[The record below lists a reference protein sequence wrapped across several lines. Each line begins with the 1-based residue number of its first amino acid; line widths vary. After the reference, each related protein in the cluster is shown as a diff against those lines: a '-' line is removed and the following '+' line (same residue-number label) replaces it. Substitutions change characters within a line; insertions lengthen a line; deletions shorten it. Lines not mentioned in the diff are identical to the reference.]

1 MFLLALHTPHD
12 KKDLPYERLD
22 FGFSKNAGVSSREGQ
37 MVFGKEFEF
46 ERFLF

>member
-1 MFLLALHTPHD
+1 MSRLHCH
-12 KKDLPYERLD
+12 KRMIYERLD

>member
-1 MFLLALHTPHD
+1 MKSLKHYKHKIFM
-12 KKDLPYERLD
+12 KDWIL
-22 FGFSKNAGVSSREGQ
+22 GFSKNAGVSSREGQ